1 MCPMKNKISSFVVV
15 LLFLS
20 AIFSGERSYKNA
32 RHYIIRDLNNA
43 MSATLATMQ
52 SNTITPDTV
61 ALLREN
67 LTLSVLKDSAYIAY
81 CLPGDKPN
89 GICSDTMML
98 DRSEVRSYADVSF
111 ASVFGIADKR
121 MPAAF
126 TLLALFWMLG
136 TMMLTKKNQDLVFAQ
151 LTPMQRQ
158 LADMFLSAP
167 GGELSK
173 DDICNA
179 LWPNKPQP
187 EETLYSLI
195 RHLKTALDGSE
206 YEIETR
212 RGFGYRLKKR

>member
-81 CLPGDKPN
+81 CLPWDKPN

-136 TMMLTKKNQDLVFAQ
+136 SMMLTKKNQDLVFAQ

>member
-1 MCPMKNKISSFVVV
+1 MKNKISSFVVV

-20 AIFSGERSYKNA
+20 AILSGERSYENA

-121 MPAAF
+121 MPVAF

-136 TMMLTKKNQDLVFAQ
+136 SMMLTKKNQDLVFAQ

>member
-1 MCPMKNKISSFVVV
+1 MKNKISSFVVV

>member
-1 MCPMKNKISSFVVV
+1 MMNKVSSFVVV
-15 LLFLS
+15 FLFLA

-43 MSATLATMQ
+43 MSVTLSNTH

-61 ALLREN
+61 AVLREN
-67 LTLSVLKDSAYIAY
+67 LTIPVLKDSTYIAY
-81 CLPGDKPN
+81 CLPGDKPK

-98 DRSEVRSYADVSF
+98 DKAAVRSYADVTF
-111 ASVFGIADKR
+111 ASVFGLADKR

-126 TLLALFWMLG
+126 TLLALFWMMGSML
-136 TMMLTKKNQDLVFAQ
+136 LTKKNQNTVFAQ
-151 LTPMQRQ
+151 LTPMQHQ
-158 LADMFLSAP
+158 LVDMFLDAP
-167 GGELSK
+167 YGELSK
-173 DDICNA
+173 EDICNA

-187 EETLYSLI
+187 EDTLYSLI
-195 RHLKTALDGSE
+195 RHLKTALKGSG